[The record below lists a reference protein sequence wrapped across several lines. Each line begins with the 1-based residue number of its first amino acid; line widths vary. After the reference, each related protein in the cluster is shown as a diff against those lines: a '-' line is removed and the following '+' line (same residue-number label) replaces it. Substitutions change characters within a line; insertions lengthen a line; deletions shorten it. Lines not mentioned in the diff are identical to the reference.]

1 MHFQL
6 SDEQRMI
13 QDLARSFADREIIPL
28 AAQADRDEQFPLAV
42 HAKAL

>member
-13 QDLARSFADREIIPL
+13 QDLAREFADRKIVPV
-28 AAQADRDEQFPLAV
+28 AA
-42 HAKAL
+42 